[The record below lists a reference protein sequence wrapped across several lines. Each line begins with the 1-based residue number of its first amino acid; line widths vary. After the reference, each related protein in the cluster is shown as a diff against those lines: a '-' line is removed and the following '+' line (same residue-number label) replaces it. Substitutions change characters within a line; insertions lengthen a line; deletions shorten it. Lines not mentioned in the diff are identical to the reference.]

1 MRASHLTENHK
12 SARSSLVCHC
22 SCVPVPVLVMDILVL
37 IILLVVV
44 LVVIVWQAARNGRT
58 KKLPPNMIY
67 LRTYNKYLEQAW
79 PASGGGGYGGI
90 RAVHYEKIAASLR
103 GENVCVMTNSWV
115 TKKEFFLCRA
125 AEGAGSALAIP
136 TRKGRVL
143 PKQPLRGTYRIV
155 ARVEE
160 FATIIA
166 KYHNDTTGHPGILKT
181 YGRVSVLC
189 MMMQ

>member
-1 MRASHLTENHK
+1 MRASHLTENRK

-22 SCVPVPVLVMDILVL
+22 SCVPVAVLVMDILVM
-37 IILLVVV
+37 IILLIV

-58 KKLPPNMIY
+58 KKSPPNMIC

-79 PASGGGGYGGI
+79 PASGGGYGGI
-90 RAVHYEKIAASLR
+90 RAVHYKKIVASLR
-103 GENVCVMTNSWV
+103 GENVCAMTNSWAR
-115 TKKEFFLCRA
+115 KKEFFLFHA
-125 AEGAGSALAIP
+125 AEGARSALAIP

-143 PKQPLRGTYRIV
+143 PKQPLPGIYRIV

-166 KYHNDTTGHPGILKT
+166 KYQNDTTGHPEILKT

-189 MMMQ
+189 VMMQ